1 MTRNQNATPGET
13 SVQIVLD
20 RLGRP
25 EYALLPV
32 EQFSALVLLA
42 RKGAGEALP
51 ENTPKGEIVGFDA
64 MLDQALEFLDRL
76 PLPERDEMD
85 EMIEE
90 AAAIAAYDAAKE
102 RGEESF
108 SAELACRLLDGEN
121 PIKVYRQYRGLTQ
134 KGLAGKAGTKAAYIS
149 QIETGHRAG
158 STKTLRR
165 IAEALGIDLDD
176 IV

>member
-1 MTRNQNATPGET
+1 MTKHQNATPGKT

-42 RKGAGEALP
+42 CKGAGEALP
-51 ENTPKGEIVGFDA
+51 ENAPKDEIIGFDA

-76 PLPERDEMD
+76 PPPERDEMT
-85 EMIEE
+85 EE

-108 SAELACRLLDGEN
+108 PAELACRLLDGEN

-149 QIETGHRAG
+149 QIETGRRTG

-165 IAEALGIDLDD
+165 IAKALGVDLDD

>member
-1 MTRNQNATPGET
+1 MTRHQNATPGET

-51 ENTPKGEIVGFDA
+51 ENAPKGEIIGFDA

-76 PLPERDEMD
+76 PLPERDEMT
-85 EMIEE
+85 EE

-108 SAELACRLLDGEN
+108 PAELACRLLDGDN

-149 QIETGHRAG
+149 QIETGRRVG

-165 IAEALGIDLDD
+165 VAKALAVDLDD